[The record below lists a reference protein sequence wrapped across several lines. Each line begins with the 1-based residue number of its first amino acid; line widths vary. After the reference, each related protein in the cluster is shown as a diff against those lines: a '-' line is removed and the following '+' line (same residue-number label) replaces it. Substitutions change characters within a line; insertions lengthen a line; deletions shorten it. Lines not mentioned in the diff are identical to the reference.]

1 MAYVITQRCCNDA
14 SCVAECP
21 VDCIRPRPEDPQFAT
36 AEMLYID
43 PDTCIDCGACYEACP
58 VDAIYAEEDLPAHLD
73 GFRGIN
79 AGYFA
84 KHPLQ
89 PDMSP
94 PPPVRRLA
102 KDLGTLR
109 VAIVGTGPAA
119 CYAAEQL
126 LSAGSVEV
134 EMFDRLPAPWGL
146 ARYGVAPDHAQTRG
160 VTEMFT
166 AAFKRD
172 ALQMYL
178 NTEIGTHLTHAELRD
193 SVHAVIYA
201 VGAPADRRL
210 DIPGEDLP
218 GSVSATEF
226 VAWYN
231 GNPEYADRVFD
242 LSGERA
248 VIVGNGNVAL
258 DIARVLTTDPDELAR
273 TDIADHALAALRNSA
288 IREVVVVG
296 RRGVL
301 QAAYTAPEF
310 RALGQLDGV
319 DIVVEP
325 DDLAVGEAGHAYLA
339 DPDAPY
345 ELGVKHRAA
354 VEYAARPLRDGHKRI
369 RFRYCLSPVEIVG
382 DDSVRAVRYVHNEL
396 TGPAAAPTARPTGDT
411 GALDSSLVVRAV
423 GYRGEPVGDLPFD
436 ERRGVLP
443 TVDGRVVGPAGAPV
457 PGVYAAGWIKR
468 GPRGVI
474 GSNRADAAETVAA
487 ILDDFRAGALS
498 APVRD
503 RAELSDLVRTRRP
516 EVVDRTAWQAVDRA
530 ERAAGAAAGRPRVK
544 LATVE
549 ELLATAR
556 RG

>member
-1 MAYVITQRCCNDA
+1 MTYVITQRCCNDA

-58 VDAIYAEEDLPAHLD
+58 VDAIYAEEDLPGHLE
-73 GFRGIN
+73 GFLEVN

-84 KHPLQ
+84 KYPLE
-89 PDMSP
+89 PDMAP

-134 EMFDRLPAPWGL
+134 EMFDRLPTPWGL

-160 VTEMFT
+160 VTDMFT

-172 ALQMYL
+172 TLQMYL
-178 NTEIGTHLTHAELRD
+178 NTEIGSHLTHEELRD

-201 VGAPADRRL
+201 VGAPADRKL
-210 DIPGEDLP
+210 GIPGEELP
-218 GSVSATEF
+218 GSHSATEF

-231 GNPEYADRVFD
+231 GNPDYADREFD
-242 LSGERA
+242 LSGQRA

-258 DIARVLTTDPDELAR
+258 DIARVLTMDPSELAA
-273 TDIADHALAALRNSA
+273 TDIADHALAALRRSE
-288 IREVVVVG
+288 IQEVVILG
-296 RRGVL
+296 RRGLL
-301 QAAYTAPEF
+301 QAAYSAPEF
-310 RALGQLDGV
+310 RALGRLTGV
-319 DIVVEP
+319 DIVVDP
-325 DDLAVGEAGHAYLA
+325 ADVVLDEAGQAFL
-339 DPDAPY
+339 DSPEAPY
-345 ELGVKHRAA
+345 ELGLKVAA
-354 VEYAARPLRDGHKRI
+354 AGDYAARPLRDGHKRI
-369 RFRYCLSPVEIVG
+369 RFQYCVSPTEIAG
-382 DDSVRAVRYVHNEL
+382 DERVRSVRYVHNEL
-396 TGPAAAPTARPTGDT
+396 SGPAGSPTARPTTDT
-411 GALDSSLVVRAV
+411 GEVEASLVLRAV
-423 GYRGEPVGDLPFD
+423 GYRGQPIGDLPFD
-436 ERRGVLP
+436 DDRGVLP
-443 TVDGRVVGPAGAPV
+443 TESGRVVDSAGTPV
-457 PGVYAAGWIKR
+457 PGIYAAGWIKR

-487 ILDDFRAGALS
+487 ILDDFKAGALR

-503 RAELSDLVRTRRP
+503 RTALTDLVRQRQP
-516 EVVDRTAWQAVDRA
+516 DMVDRTAWQAIDRA

-544 LATVE
+544 LATVDQ
-549 ELLATAR
+549 LLATAR

>member
-21 VDCIRPRPEDPQFAT
+21 VDCIRPRPQDPQFAT

-58 VDAIYAEEDLPAHLD
+58 VDAIYAEEDLPPYLD
-73 GFRGIN
+73 GFRDVN

-84 KHPLQ
+84 RHPLE
-89 PDMSP
+89 PDMSA
-94 PPPVRRLA
+94 PPPVQRPA

-126 LSAGSVEV
+126 LVAGAVEV
-134 EMFDRLPAPWGL
+134 EMFDRLPTPWGL

-160 VTEMFT
+160 VTDMF
-166 AAFKRD
+166 ASAFKRD

-178 NTEIGTHLTHAELRD
+178 NTEVGAHISHTELRE

-210 DIPGEDLP
+210 DVPGEDLQ

-231 GNPEYADRVFD
+231 GNPGYADREFD

-258 DIARVLTTDPDELAR
+258 DIARVLTMDPDELAR
-273 TDIADHALAALRNSA
+273 TDIADHALAALRESA
-288 IREVVVVG
+288 IREVVILG

-310 RALGQLDGV
+310 RALGQLGGV
-319 DIVVEP
+319 DIVVDP
-325 DDLAVGEAGHAYLA
+325 GDLVFDEAAQAYHTGS
-339 DPDAPY
+339 DAPY
-345 ELGVKHRAA
+345 ELGLKLAA
-354 VEYAARPLRDGHKRI
+354 AEEFAGRPLHERNKRI
-369 RFRYCLSPVEIVG
+369 VFRYCVSPTEIVG
-382 DDSVRAVRYVHNEL
+382 TDRVDRLRYVRNEL
-396 TGPAAAPTARPTGDT
+396 TGPVAAPTARPTGET
-411 GALDSSLVVRAV
+411 GELAATLVVRAV

-436 ERRGVLP
+436 EQRGVLP
-443 TVDGRVVGPAGAPV
+443 TADGRVIGEAGAPV

-487 ILDDFRAGALS
+487 ILNDFTAGMLP

-503 RAELSDLVRTRRP
+503 RGGLSDLVRARQP
-516 EVVDRTAWQAVDRA
+516 DVVDRTAWQAVDRA

-549 ELLATAR
+549 QLLATAR

>member
-58 VDAIYAEEDLPAHLD
+58 VDAIYAEEDLPGHLD
-73 GFRGIN
+73 GFLDVN

-84 KHPLQ
+84 KHPLE

-94 PPPVRRLA
+94 PPPVQRLA

-126 LSAGSVEV
+126 LGAGSVEV
-134 EMFDRLPAPWGL
+134 EMFDRLPTPWGL

-160 VTEMFT
+160 VTDMFT

-172 ALQMYL
+172 TLQMYL
-178 NTEIGTHLTHAELRD
+178 NTEIGTHLSHTELRE
-193 SVHAVIYA
+193 SAHAVIYA

-210 DIPGEDLP
+210 GIPGEDLP
-218 GSVSATEF
+218 GSHSATEF

-231 GNPEYADRVFD
+231 GNPDYADREFD

-258 DIARVLTTDPDELAR
+258 DIARILTMDHEELAR
-273 TDIADHALAALRNSA
+273 TDIADHALAALRRSE
-288 IREVVVVG
+288 IREVVILG
-296 RRGVL
+296 RRGLL
-301 QAAYTAPEF
+301 QAAYSAPEF
-310 RALGQLDGV
+310 RALGRLTGV
-319 DIVVEP
+319 DIVIDPADVVL
-325 DDLAVGEAGHAYLA
+325 DEAAQEFLDSPESA
-339 DPDAPY
+339 Y
-345 ELGVKHRAA
+345 ELGLKIAA
-354 VEYAARPLRDGHKRI
+354 AGEYATRPPHAGHKRI
-369 RFRYCLSPVEIVG
+369 RFQYCVSPTEITG
-382 DDSVRAVRYVHNEL
+382 DDRVRSVRYVRNEL
-396 TGPAAAPTARPTGDT
+396 TGPTGSPTARPTTET
-411 GALDSSLVVRAV
+411 GELDASLVLRAV
-423 GYRGEPVGDLPFD
+423 GYRGQAIDDLPFD
-436 ERRGVLP
+436 DRRGVLP
-443 TVDGRVVGPAGAPV
+443 TDSGRVVNADGTPV

-487 ILDDFRAGALS
+487 ILADFRSGALA
-498 APVRD
+498 APDRD
-503 RAELSDLVRTRRP
+503 RAAMTELVRQRQP
-516 EVVDRTAWQAVDRA
+516 EMLDRTAWQAVDRA

-549 ELLATAR
+549 QLLATAR

>member
-21 VDCIRPRPEDPQFAT
+21 VDCIRPRPGDPQFAS

-58 VDAIYAEEDLPAHLD
+58 VDAIYAEEDLPAHLA
-73 GFRGIN
+73 GFRDVN
-79 AGYFA
+79 AGFFA
-84 KHPLQ
+84 RHPLE
-89 PDMSP
+89 PDMAA

-126 LSAGSVEV
+126 LVAGTVEV
-134 EMFDRLPAPWGL
+134 EMFDRLPTPWGL

-160 VTEMFT
+160 VTDMF
-166 AAFKRD
+166 ASAFKRD

-178 NTEIGTHLTHAELRD
+178 NTEIGTHIGHAELRE

-201 VGAPADRRL
+201 VGTPADRRL
-210 DIPGEDLP
+210 DIPGEVLA
-218 GSVSATEF
+218 GSISATEF

-231 GNPEYADRVFD
+231 GNPGYADRVFD

-258 DIARVLTTDPDELAR
+258 DIARVLTMDPDELAR
-273 TDIADHALAALRNSA
+273 TDIADHALAALRESA
-288 IREVVVVG
+288 IREVVILG
-296 RRGVL
+296 RRGLL

-310 RALGQLDGV
+310 RALARLDGV
-319 DIVVEP
+319 DIVVDP
-325 DDLAVGEAGHAYLA
+325 GDLVFDEAAQAYRTGA
-339 DPDAPY
+339 EAPY
-345 ELGVKHRAA
+345 ELGLKLAAAEEFAGRPPRA
-354 VEYAARPLRDGHKRI
+354 GNKRI
-369 RFRYCLSPVEIVG
+369 VFRYCVSLTEIVG
-382 DDSVRAVRYVHNEL
+382 TDRVNSLRYVRNEL
-396 TGPAAAPTARPTGDT
+396 TGPVDAPTARPTGETGELDT
-411 GALDSSLVVRAV
+411 SLVLRAV

-436 ERRGVLP
+436 DERGVLP
-443 TVDGRVVGPAGAPV
+443 TIDGRVVDAAGAPV

-474 GSNRADAAETVAA
+474 GSNRADAEETVAA
-487 ILDDFRAGALS
+487 ILDDFRAGVLPT
-498 APVRD
+498 PVRD
-503 RAELSDLVRTRRP
+503 RAALSDLVRDRQP
-516 EVVDRTAWQAVDRA
+516 QVVDRTAWQAVDRA

-544 LATVE
+544 LATVA

>member
-58 VDAIYAEEDLPAHLD
+58 VDAIYAEEDLPPYLD
-73 GFRGIN
+73 GFRAVN
-79 AGYFA
+79 AGYFER
-84 KHPLQ
+84 HPLE

-94 PPPVRRLA
+94 PAPVQRLA

-109 VAIVGTGPAA
+109 VAVVGTGPAA

-126 LSAGSVEV
+126 VGVGAVEV
-134 EMFDRLPAPWGL
+134 EMFDRLPTPWGL

-160 VTEMFT
+160 VTEMFA

-172 ALQMYL
+172 SLQMYL
-178 NTEIGTHLTHAELRD
+178 NTEVGTHITHAELRE

-201 VGAPADRRL
+201 VGAPSDRRL
-210 DIPGEDLP
+210 DIPGEELP
-218 GSVSATEF
+218 GSHSATEF

-231 GNPEYADRVFD
+231 GNPDYADRRFD

-258 DIARVLTTDPDELAR
+258 DIARVLTMDPEELAR
-273 TDIADHALAALRNSA
+273 TDIADHALAALRDSA
-288 IREVVVVG
+288 IREVVILG
-296 RRGVL
+296 RRGLL
-301 QAAYTAPEF
+301 QAAYSAPEF
-310 RALGQLDGV
+310 RALGRLDGV
-319 DIVVEP
+319 DIVVDPADVVLDAAGQAFLDGP
-325 DDLAVGEAGHAYLA
+325 DSA
-339 DPDAPY
+339 Y
-345 ELGVKHRAA
+345 ELGLKIAA
-354 VEYAARPLRDGHKRI
+354 AGEYAARPPRDGYKRI
-369 RFRYCLSPVEIVG
+369 RFQYCVSPTEITGG
-382 DDSVRAVRYVHNEL
+382 DRVRSVRWVRNEL
-396 TGPAAAPTARPTGDT
+396 TGPAGSPSARPGTETGE
-411 GALDSSLVVRAV
+411 LDASLVVRAV
-423 GYRGEPVGDLPFD
+423 GYRGQPIPGLPFD
-436 ERRGVLP
+436 EQRGVLP
-443 TVDGRVVGPAGAPV
+443 TESGRVVDESGAPV

-474 GSNRADAAETVAA
+474 GSNRADAAETVTAL
-487 ILDDFRAGALS
+487 LDDFRSGALT

-503 RAELSDLVRTRRP
+503 RTALAGLVRERQP
-516 EVVDRTAWQAVDRA
+516 DVVDRTAWQAVDRA
-530 ERAAGAAAGRPRVK
+530 ERAAGSAAGRPRVK

-549 ELLATAR
+549 QLLATAR
-556 RG
+556 KG

>member
-58 VDAIYAEEDLPAHLD
+58 VDAIYAEEDLPPYLD
-73 GFRGIN
+73 GFRDIN

-84 KHPLQ
+84 RYPLE
-89 PDMSP
+89 PDMSA
-94 PPPVRRLA
+94 PPPVRRPA

-126 LSAGSVEV
+126 LVAGTVEV
-134 EMFDRLPAPWGL
+134 EMFDRLPTPWGL

-160 VTEMFT
+160 VTEMF
-166 AAFKRD
+166 ASAFKRD

-178 NTEIGTHLTHAELRD
+178 NTEVGAHISHTELRE
-193 SVHAVIYA
+193 SAHAVIYA

-210 DIPGEDLP
+210 DVPGEDLR

-231 GNPEYADRVFD
+231 GNPGYADREFD

-258 DIARVLTTDPDELAR
+258 DIARVLTMDPDELAR
-273 TDIADHALAALRNSA
+273 TDITDHALAALRASA
-288 IREVVVVG
+288 IREVVILG
-296 RRGVL
+296 RRGVM

-310 RALGQLDGV
+310 RALAQLDGV
-319 DIVVEP
+319 DIVVDP
-325 DDLAVGEAGHAYLA
+325 GDLVFDEAAQAYRTGS
-339 DPDAPY
+339 DAPY
-345 ELGVKHRAA
+345 ELGLKLAA
-354 VEYAARPLRDGHKRI
+354 AEEFAGRPPQEGNKRI
-369 RFRYCLSPVEIVG
+369 VFRYCVSPTEILGTDRV
-382 DDSVRAVRYVHNEL
+382 DRLRYVRNEL
-396 TGPAAAPTARPTGDT
+396 TGPVAAPTARPTGET
-411 GALDSSLVVRAV
+411 GELAASLVVRAV

-443 TVDGRVVGPAGAPV
+443 TVDGRVIGAAGAPV

-487 ILDDFRAGALS
+487 ILDDFTAGTLP

-503 RAELSDLVRTRRP
+503 RGALSDLVRARQP
-516 EVVDRTAWQAVDRA
+516 DVVDRTAWQAVDRA

-549 ELLATAR
+549 QLLTTAR

>member
-58 VDAIYAEEDLPAHLD
+58 VDAIYAEEDLPEHLEEFLD
-73 GFRGIN
+73 VN

-84 KHPLQ
+84 THPLE
-89 PDMSP
+89 PDLAP
-94 PPPVRRLA
+94 PPPVRRLG

-134 EMFDRLPAPWGL
+134 EMFDRLPTPWGL

-160 VTEMFT
+160 VTDMFA

-172 ALQMYL
+172 TLQMYL
-178 NTEIGTHLTHAELRD
+178 NTEIGTHITHEELRD

-210 DIPGEDLP
+210 GIPGEDLP
-218 GSVSATEF
+218 GSHSATEF

-231 GNPEYADRVFD
+231 GNPDYADREFD
-242 LSGERA
+242 LSGQRA
-248 VIVGNGNVAL
+248 VIAGNGNVAL
-258 DIARVLTTDPDELAR
+258 DIARVLTMNPGELAA
-273 TDIADHALAALRNSA
+273 TDIADHALAALRRSE
-288 IREVVVVG
+288 IREVVILG
-296 RRGVL
+296 RRGLL
-301 QAAYTAPEF
+301 QAAYSAPEF
-310 RALGQLDGV
+310 RALGRLTGV
-319 DIVVEP
+319 DIVVDPADVVLDETAQAFLDSP
-325 DDLAVGEAGHAYLA
+325 EAG
-339 DPDAPY
+339 Y
-345 ELGVKHRAA
+345 ELGLKVAA
-354 VEYAARPLRDGHKRI
+354 AGEYAARPPRDGHKRI
-369 RFRYCLSPVEIVG
+369 RFQYCVSPTEITG
-382 DDSVRAVRYVHNEL
+382 DERVRSVRYVHNEL
-396 TGPAAAPTARPTGDT
+396 TGPAGSPTARPTGDT
-411 GALDSSLVVRAV
+411 GELDASLVLRAV
-423 GYRGEPVGDLPFD
+423 GYRGQPIGDLPFD
-436 ERRGVLP
+436 DDRGVLP
-443 TVDGRVVGPAGAPV
+443 TESGRVVDSAGTPV

-487 ILDDFRAGALS
+487 ILDDFRAGILA
-498 APVRD
+498 APARD
-503 RAELSDLVRTRRP
+503 RTALTELVRQRRP
-516 EVVDRTAWQAVDRA
+516 EMLDRTAWQAIDRA
-530 ERAAGAAAGRPRVK
+530 ERAAGAAAGRPRIK
-544 LATVE
+544 LATVDQ
-549 ELLATAR
+549 LLATAR

>member
-21 VDCIRPRPEDPQFAT
+21 VDCIRPRPEDPRFAT

-58 VDAIYAEEDLPAHLD
+58 VDAIYAEEDLPPYLD
-73 GFRGIN
+73 GFRDVN

-84 KHPLQ
+84 RHPLE
-89 PDMSP
+89 PDMSA

-126 LSAGSVEV
+126 LVAGTVEV
-134 EMFDRLPAPWGL
+134 EMFDRLPTPWGL

-160 VTEMFT
+160 VTDMF
-166 AAFKRD
+166 ASAFKRD

-178 NTEIGTHLTHAELRD
+178 NTEIGTHLSHAELRE
-193 SVHAVIYA
+193 SAHAVIYA

-210 DIPGEDLP
+210 DVPGEDLA

-231 GNPEYADRVFD
+231 GNPGYTDRVFD

-258 DIARVLTTDPDELAR
+258 DIARVLTMDPDELAR
-273 TDIADHALAALRNSA
+273 TDIADHALAALRESA
-288 IREVVVVG
+288 IREVVILG

-301 QAAYTAPEF
+301 QAACTAPEF
-310 RALGQLDGV
+310 RALGQLTGV
-319 DIVVEP
+319 DVVVDP
-325 DDLAVGEAGHAYLA
+325 GDLVFDEAAQAYRTGSE
-339 DPDAPY
+339 APY
-345 ELGVKHRAA
+345 ELGWKLAAAEEFASRPARA
-354 VEYAARPLRDGHKRI
+354 GNKRI
-369 RFRYCLSPVEIVG
+369 VFRYCLSPTEIVG
-382 DDSVRAVRYVHNEL
+382 ADRVRGLRYVRNEL
-396 TGPAAAPTARPTGDT
+396 TGPAAAPTARPTGET
-411 GALDSSLVVRAV
+411 GELAASLIVRAV

-436 ERRGVLP
+436 AQRGVLP
-443 TVDGRVVGPAGAPV
+443 TMQGRVIDEVGIPV

-474 GSNRADAAETVAA
+474 GSNRADAAETVTA
-487 ILDDFRAGALS
+487 ILHDFTAGALPT
-498 APVRD
+498 PVRD
-503 RAELSDLVRTRRP
+503 RAALSELVRTRQP
-516 EVVDRTAWQAVDRA
+516 DVVDRTAWQAVDRA
-530 ERAAGAAAGRPRVK
+530 ERAAGAAAGRPRVR

-549 ELLATAR
+549 QLLATAR

>member
-21 VDCIRPRPEDPQFAT
+21 VDCIRPRPGDPRFAS

-73 GFRGIN
+73 GFRDVN
-79 AGYFA
+79 AGFFA
-84 KHPLQ
+84 RHPLE
-89 PDMSP
+89 PDMSA

-126 LSAGSVEV
+126 LGAGTVEV
-134 EMFDRLPAPWGL
+134 EMFDRLPTPWGL

-160 VTEMFT
+160 VTDMF
-166 AAFKRD
+166 ASAFKRD

-178 NTEIGTHLTHAELRD
+178 NTEIGTHIGHAELRE
-193 SVHAVIYA
+193 SAHAVIYA

-210 DIPGEDLP
+210 DVPGEDLT

-231 GNPEYADRVFD
+231 GNPGYADRVFD
-242 LSGERA
+242 LSGARA

-258 DIARVLTTDPDELAR
+258 DIARVLTMDPDELAR
-273 TDIADHALAALRNSA
+273 TDIADHALAALRESA
-288 IREVVVVG
+288 IREVVILG

-319 DIVVEP
+319 DIVVHP
-325 DDLAVGEAGHAYLA
+325 GDLVFDEAAQAYRA
-339 DPDAPY
+339 GTEAPY
-345 ELGVKHRAA
+345 ELGLKLAA
-354 VEYAARPLRDGHKRI
+354 AEEFAGRSPREGNKRI
-369 RFRYCLSPVEIVG
+369 VFRYCVSPTEIVG
-382 DDSVRAVRYVHNEL
+382 TDRVRALRYVHNEL
-396 TGPAAAPTARPTGDT
+396 TGPVAAPTARPTGDT
-411 GALDSSLVVRAV
+411 GELDTSLVVRAV
-423 GYRGEPVGDLPFD
+423 GYRGEPIGDLPFD
-436 ERRGVLP
+436 DQRGVLP
-443 TVDGRVVGPAGAPV
+443 TNDGRVVDAAGVPV

-487 ILDDFRAGALS
+487 ILDDFRDGVLPI
-498 APVRD
+498 PVRD
-503 RAELSDLVRTRRP
+503 RAALSDLVHARQP
-516 EVVDRTAWQAVDRA
+516 DVVDRTAWQAVDRA

-544 LATVE
+544 LATVA